1 MKRKNVLQLSG
12 KEGKINK
19 ENNNKIELLN
29 CQLSTQK
36 CEKHL
41 TLINKSYI
49 NASNYH
55 LDKDYLN
62 SINSLKR
69 AYNKACELKDSSC
82 SKCSAFFRL
91 TITNSLENINQELS
105 GLTTGVFRKK
115 RYQHSYI
122 ESCNALNELKNKDQ

>member
-1 MKRKNVLQLSG
+1 MKRKNVSQLSG
-12 KEGKINK
+12 KKEQINN

-36 CEKHL
+36 CKKHL
-41 TLINKSYI
+41 SLINKSYI
-49 NASNYH
+49 NANNYH
-55 LDKDYLN
+55 LEKDYLN
-62 SINSLKR
+62 SINSLKS

-82 SKCSAFFRL
+82 SKCSEFFRL
-91 TITNSLENINQELS
+91 TITSSLENINKELS

-122 ESCNALNELKNKDQ
+122 ESCNALNELKNKD